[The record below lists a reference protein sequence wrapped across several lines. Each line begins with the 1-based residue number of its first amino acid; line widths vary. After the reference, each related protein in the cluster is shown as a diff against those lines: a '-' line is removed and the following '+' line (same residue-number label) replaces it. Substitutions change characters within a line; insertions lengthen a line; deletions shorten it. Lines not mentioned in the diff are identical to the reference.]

1 MMKGTN
7 EMNRMKRNLYHSET
21 SYIRNQSR
29 KLSEERLGFMD
40 GIRLSEVDIFI
51 EDNATVRQVRRIMEK
66 RISQQY
72 WNNHSPRQSRGNRAR
87 HDMKSHLANHMKN
100 IFGGVPSGFRYGL

>member
-1 MMKGTN
+1 MR
-7 EMNRMKRNLYHSET
+7 MNSYHSE
-21 SYIRNQSR
+21 SKYIRNQSR
-29 KLSEERLGFMD
+29 KLSEERLGFLD

-66 RISQQY
+66 RLSQQY
-72 WNNHSPRQSRGNRAR
+72 WSNRGGRRSKGNKAR

-100 IFGGVPSGFRYGL
+100 IYGGVPSGFRYGA

>member
-1 MMKGTN
+1 MKTN
-7 EMNRMKRNLYHSET
+7 RYLSET
-21 SYIRNQSR
+21 KLIRNQSR
-29 KLSEERLGFMD
+29 KLSEERLGFLG

-72 WNNHSPRQSRGNRAR
+72 WNNRSVWQSRGNRAR
-87 HDMKSHLANHMKN
+87 HDMKSHLANHM
-100 IFGGVPSGFRYGL
+100 